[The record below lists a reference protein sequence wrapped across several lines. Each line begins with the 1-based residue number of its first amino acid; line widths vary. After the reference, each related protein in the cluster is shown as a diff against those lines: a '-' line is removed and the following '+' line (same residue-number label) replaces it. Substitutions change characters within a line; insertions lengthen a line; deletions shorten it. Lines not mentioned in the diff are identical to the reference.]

1 MSRQR
6 AVAVQF
12 HGGVK
17 RSLSAQSWQNCVWFF
32 AFHDRLD
39 YFGSDRLDIGAIRE
53 FWIGHDCGR
62 VGIHQHDHIAFL
74 AQRLARLHA
83 GIIKF
88 ATLSNYD
95 WTRADQ
101 QDFFK
106 LVISRHL
113 RSADSKRNRAKVTRQ
128 S

>member
-12 HGGVK
+12 HRSVK
-17 RSLSAQSWQNCVWFF
+17 RSLSAQSWQNSVWFF
-32 AFHDRLD
+32 TFHDRLD
-39 YFGSDRLDIGAIRE
+39 YFRSDRLDIGAIRE
-53 FWIGHDCGR
+53 FWIGHDGGW

-88 ATLSNYD
+88 ATLSDYD
-95 WTRADQ
+95 WTGPDQ

-113 RSADSKRNRAKVTRQ
+113 RQPGR
-128 S
+128 